1 MTWLKKIL
9 KAILFCLLACLV
21 FWKIQPLFLDQGE
34 VLRWKDFQRVEKNT
48 LNVIFL
54 GSSHAYHS
62 FNPEIIDDLIPIESF
77 TVGIPGDNLPI
88 TFHEVQEILRYQ
100 QPDLIAID
108 TFTFHIS
115 QWKDGSYVYRFL
127 NAGFDLHFLRYS
139 ADILLSNGYDWWNLF
154 PTVRDSEQWKKD
166 VFFVANPQSRTVP
179 DFPHNEKGFAPLETI
194 IRDQTYE
201 EMPMEELLP
210 QQPKNYLKSLEK
222 IIQLSKKEKFDLLF
236 FDTVWFGF
244 ANPVYDLYDPSAEY
258 ERIEQGG
265 FPYLDFRTSAPGYE
279 WQQVHLFDV
288 DHPSTFGSLI
298 MSVHMAEFLAK
309 QYGLPIDEEKLAYYQ
324 TFFFK
329 EHFIHQKRLQK
340 TIELIP
346 ADESAPLYYSWSL
359 NCQQQVMTEIKY
371 SPTPSF
377 DFKPCKT
384 GESEVHV
391 KIWNPT
397 GDYILKAIFIV
408 PAE

>member
-1 MTWLKKIL
+1 MTWQKKIL
-9 KAILFCLLACLV
+9 KTLIFCLLACLI

-34 VLRWKDFQRVEKNT
+34 VLRWKDFQRVEENT

-77 TVGIPGDNLPI
+77 ALGIPGDNLPI

-115 QWKDGSYVYRFL
+115 HWKDGSYVYRFL

-139 ADILLSNGYDWWNLF
+139 ADILLRNGYDWWNLF

-194 IRDQTYE
+194 IPDQTYE

-210 QQPKNYLKSLEK
+210 QQPENYLQSLEK
-222 IIQLSKKEKFDLLF
+222 IIRLSKKENFDLLF

-244 ANPVYDLYDPSAEY
+244 N
-258 ERIEQGG
+258 
-265 FPYLDFRTSAPGYE
+265 
-279 WQQVHLFDV
+279 
-288 DHPSTFGSLI
+288 
-298 MSVHMAEFLAK
+298 
-309 QYGLPIDEEKLAYYQ
+309 
-324 TFFFK
+324 
-329 EHFIHQKRLQK
+329 
-340 TIELIP
+340 
-346 ADESAPLYYSWSL
+346 
-359 NCQQQVMTEIKY
+359 
-371 SPTPSF
+371 
-377 DFKPCKT
+377 
-384 GESEVHV
+384 
-391 KIWNPT
+391 
-397 GDYILKAIFIV
+397 
-408 PAE
+408 